1 MSAGNGMTTTTP
13 GALPAAIEQ
22 VLIQGNL
29 SALKPEERVAYYNRV
44 CESLGLNPLTQPF
57 DYITFQGK
65 LKLYAKRDC
74 TDQLCR
80 IYNVSRKIT
89 KREVV
94 EGVLIVTCEA
104 SLPSGRT
111 DGDIGV
117 LPVQGLRGEA
127 LALAYM
133 KCETKAK
140 RRATLAICGLGWL
153 DESEIDDFE
162 LDEGP
167 VKPKTVAELKALNGR
182 AAGVINILEVAG
194 VPSAEVPNGEVAT
207 ARGKSTNGVEASPN
221 SAGQKKAEVV
231 PPKGEK
237 PRETCAVTK
246 GCVGI
251 PNHTRDCYDEDG
263 HTLVVDGAVPS
274 TTDGPEPPMGAL
286 EGDPKPETPKA
297 DDVTAEWEKV
307 ADFLIEKLGEVK
319 AKPHLQNLKKKYAA
333 EFDGVKLHAPDAT
346 KRLLEAWNAASDR
359 VHTAPPKT

>member
-1 MSAGNGMTTTTP
+1 MLPKEILRKIRRIEITTSRLVTDFLSGQYESVFKGRGMEFDEVREYQP
-13 GALPAAIEQ
+13 GDEIRSIDWNVTARMGHPFVKKYVEERQITVMILLDASGSSYFGTSKRLKSELAANDPIPAA
-22 VLIQGNL
+22 
-29 SALKPEERVAYYNRV
+29 A
-44 CESLGLNPLTQPF
+44 T
-57 DYITFQGK
+57 
-65 LKLYAKRDC
+65 
-74 TDQLCR
+74 
-80 IYNVSRKIT
+80 
-89 KREVV
+89 VV
-94 EGVLIVTCEA
+94 
-104 SLPSGRT
+104 
-111 DGDIGV
+111 
-117 LPVQGLRGEA
+117 
-127 LALAYM
+127 
-133 KCETKAK
+133 
-140 RRATLAICGLGWL
+140 
-153 DESEIDDFE
+153 DEST
-162 LDEGP
+162 P
-167 VKPKTVAELKALNGR
+167 A
-182 AAGVINILEVAG
+182 
-194 VPSAEVPNGEVAT
+194 
-207 ARGKSTNGVEASPN
+207 EASPN
-221 SAGQKKAEVV
+221 PTGQKKAEVV